1 MAKGYMRDI
10 DSARLVHVFHSLC
23 AALQTQVWFEFVPSG
38 ANLAD
43 QPSRDDF
50 ALLAELG
57 STSFATVWPDVGAGW
72 HDAFEHIFD
81 KFAPRPSKAEKRARR
96 AVDDAIEGE
105 RAKRARFA

>member
-1 MAKGYMRDI
+1 MTIAY
-10 DSARLVHVFHSLC
+10 
-23 AALQTQVWFEFVPSG
+23 
-38 ANLAD
+38 
-43 QPSRDDF
+43 F
-50 ALLAELG
+50 ASVAFASMLAELG
-57 STSFATVWPDVGAGW
+57 STSFPTVWPDVGAGW